1 MEITCVLVGML
12 SLSFEV
18 QPGGCKMRFA
28 DQTKQHVPFLG
39 AVWREILGSFCFF
52 PCPRSQWS
60 GQESWRSHAL
70 VLAFLFKWG
79 MLQLS
84 ICPRKTVPRSTGC
97 SIPSPVS
104 TYPPA
109 ESHALDRYS
118 TGTRR
123 PRSVSSPGLGRA
135 FPLPRPIGRTFGHH
149 SLCSL

>member
-1 MEITCVLVGML
+1 MEIACVLVGML

-18 QPGGCKMRFA
+18 QPGGCKMLSA

-39 AVWREILGSFCFF
+39 SVAGRFWAASAVS
-52 PCPRSQWS
+52 CPRSQGS

-84 ICPRKTVPRSTGC
+84 ICPRETVPRSTGC

-135 FPLPRPIGRTFGHH
+135 FPLPKPIGRTFGHH